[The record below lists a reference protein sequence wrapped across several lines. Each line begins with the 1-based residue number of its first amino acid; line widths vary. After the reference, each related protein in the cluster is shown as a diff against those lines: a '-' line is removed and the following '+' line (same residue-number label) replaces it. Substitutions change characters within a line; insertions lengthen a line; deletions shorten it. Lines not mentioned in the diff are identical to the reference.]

1 MAHPGDDGGF
11 GPWLNGNSLRAGHR
25 PAPDWCGM
33 VGHGSC
39 HSVAEFGMILRQSAH
54 RGSATHA
61 DAAALARRF
70 RGPDPDG
77 YRAEFIRLV
86 ELADA
91 LGRQADRR
99 QF

>member
-1 MAHPGDDGGF
+1 MTVKLRYKARDADDSRLLSVTVKNATGDLSANLGF
-11 GPWLNGNSLRAGHR
+11 A
-25 PAPDWCGM
+25 AA
-33 VGHGSC
+33 
-39 HSVAEFGMILRQSAH
+39 VAEFGMILRQSAH